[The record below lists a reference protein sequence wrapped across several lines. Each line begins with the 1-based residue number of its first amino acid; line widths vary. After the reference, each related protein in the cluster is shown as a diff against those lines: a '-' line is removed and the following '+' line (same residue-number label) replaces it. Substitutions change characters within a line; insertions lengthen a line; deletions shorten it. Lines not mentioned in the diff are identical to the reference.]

1 VSGSAWPPVA
11 GIARAVGSGAHT
23 AAAYAADALDAIGR
37 LDGGLAGIHAFLGVD
52 ADGVLAAARGI
63 DADAAAGRA
72 GGPLAGVPV
81 AIKDNIA
88 TLGLPTTCGS
98 RMLEGYRSPFEATAV
113 RRLREAGAVIVGK
126 TNLDE
131 FAMGSST
138 EYSAFGPTRNP
149 AHPGRVPGGS
159 SGGSAAAVAAGMV
172 PAALGSETGGSVRQ
186 PAAFCGV
193 VGIKPTWGRV
203 SRHGLVAFASSLD
216 QIGTLGRT
224 VADAAALLGVVAG
237 ADPLDATS
245 GAEPVPDY
253 AAAAE
258 RSLAGIVIGVPAE
271 YFPDRLDPRM
281 RAAAAVAVEH
291 LRAAGA
297 TVRDVSLPAT
307 RLAVPAYHVVAPAEA
322 ASNLARFDGVRYGLR
337 AAGDGSLAGMYRQTR
352 SEGFGPEVKRRILLG
367 TYVLAAGYHER
378 YYGSAQRA
386 RSLIRRE
393 FRDMFRSGVD
403 ALFTLT
409 TPSVAFPFGARQ
421 DPYAMYM
428 EDVFTVAANLAGIP
442 AISVPIGRVDG
453 LPVGGQILADHWQ
466 EPTMIRVAAGLE
478 RLLSP

>member
-1 VSGSAWPPVA
+1 MTGANWPPVA
-11 GIARAVGSGAHT
+11 DMARAVQSGTHA
-23 AAAYAADALDAIGR
+23 AAAYAADAVDAIRR
-37 LDGGLAGIHAFLGVD
+37 LDEGPAGIHAFLGVD
-52 ADGVLAAARGI
+52 AEGALAEARRI

-72 GGPLAGVPV
+72 ARPLAGVPV

-88 TLGLPTTCGS
+88 TLRLPTTCGS
-98 RMLEGYRSPFEATAV
+98 RMLEAYRSPFEATAV
-113 RRLREAGAVIVGK
+113 RRLRDAGAVIVGK

-138 EYSAFGPTRNP
+138 EHSAFGPTLNP
-149 AHPGRVPGGS
+149 GDRGRVPGGS

-216 QIGTLGRT
+216 QVGTLGRS
-224 VADAAALLGVVAG
+224 VADAAALLGVIAG

-245 GAEPVPDY
+245 AAEPVPDY

-258 RSLAGIVIGVPAE
+258 GSLAGLVIAVPAE
-271 YFPDRLDPRM
+271 YFPDDLDPRM
-281 RAAAAVAVEH
+281 RAVAADAIEH

-297 TVRDVSLPAT
+297 HVRDVSLPAT
-307 RLAVPAYHVVAPAEA
+307 RLAVPAYHVVAPGEA

-337 AAGDGSLAGMYRQTR
+337 AAGDGSLHGMYRQTR

-367 TYVLAAGYHER
+367 THVLAAGYHER

-386 RSLIRRE
+386 RTRIRRE
-393 FRDMFRSGVD
+393 FRDLFRAGVH
-403 ALFTLT
+403 AVFTLT
-409 TPSVAFPFGARQ
+409 TPSVAFAFGART
-421 DPYAMYM
+421 DPYSMYL
-428 EDVFTVAANLAGIP
+428 EDIFTVPANLAGLP
-442 AISVPIGRVDG
+442 GISVPIGTVDG
-453 LPVGGQILADHWQ
+453 MPVGGQILADHWQ
-466 EPTMIRVAAGLE
+466 ECTMIRVASGLE
-478 RLLSP
+478 RLLPS